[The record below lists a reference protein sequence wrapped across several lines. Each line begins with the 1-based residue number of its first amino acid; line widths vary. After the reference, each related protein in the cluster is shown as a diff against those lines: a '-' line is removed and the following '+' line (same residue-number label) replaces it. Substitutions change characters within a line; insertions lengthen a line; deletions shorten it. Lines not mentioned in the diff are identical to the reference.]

1 MDDVKAEGRDLHEA
15 LLRGVFCPL
24 GEGDSGM
31 DEVVAALLRREYS
44 GWVIVEQ
51 DQFLRAED
59 TRESLVA
66 GQRRNREYLRR
77 FGM

>member
-1 MDDVKAEGRDLHEA
+1 MDD
-15 LLRGVFCPL
+15 
-24 GEGDSGM
+24 
-31 DEVVAALLRREYS
+31 VVAALRRQGYS

-59 TRESLVA
+59 TRQTLVA